1 MQVRLLGPVD
11 VVVDG
16 EPRPVHGLRR
26 KAVLA
31 TLALRHGDLVSTC
44 QLIDAVW
51 AEAAP
56 ATSRNTLQSHIS
68 YLRTVL
74 GDKTAIRARP
84 PGYVL
89 DLRDGTDV
97 LRVSQLI
104 RLATQADAPAERAR
118 HLATALSLWRGQP
131 LADVEGI
138 AWLDGQAERLTM
150 LRVDVA
156 RALSDAR
163 LAAGEHRE
171 LIASLEPLAAER
183 PLDEQIQAQLMLALY
198 RSGRQADA
206 LAAYQ
211 RTRRA
216 LADQLGVDPSQS
228 LRDLEVA
235 ILRQDPALDV
245 TAELARA
252 SRGAAAVP
260 VPAQLPPGPPFAGRR
275 DELASLDAL
284 LPASTQAP
292 EGGSDGAAISV
303 LSGTAGVGKTALA
316 VHWARRVSARFPD
329 GQLFASLR
337 GFDPAGAA
345 LEPGDAL
352 RGFLEA
358 FGIPGA
364 RIPADLAGQ
373 AGLYRSVLAG
383 KRVLVVLDN
392 ARDEEQVRPLLPA
405 SPGCVAVVTS
415 RNQLVG
421 LVATEGASP
430 LTLDLLSP
438 DDARELLTGR
448 LGPNRVTSEPAA
460 VSDIIDG
467 CARLPLALT
476 VAAARAVTA
485 PHLPLGAIAS
495 ELRGAS
501 RALDSFYVGDTAS
514 DVRAVFSWSYRAL
527 TGPAAR
533 LFRLLGLHPGPD
545 VSLAV
550 AASLGALQADQAREV
565 LAELTRSHL
574 LAEHEPGRY
583 AFHDLLRAYAAEQA
597 RDRDSQRVRD
607 AAVRRLLDHYLRSA
621 YASARLIEPHL
632 ERLTLAEAGPGAAPA
647 APAKPEDAMAWFA
660 AEGDGILGAVRLAA
674 EGGLATHAW
683 QLAWT
688 VSSSFLRRGRWEDN
702 TAAQQAALRSARAAG
717 DVPGE
722 AHAVQGLAN
731 GYARSGRFDL
741 AVPELE
747 RALGLCQATGDYA
760 NQARIHA
767 TLAWIAESQERLT
780 DAAGHAAQALALY
793 QAGGDRPGEAT
804 GLNDLG
810 FCYARMGNFREAL
823 SYCER
828 GLAICR
834 EVGERNWEAATLDSL
849 GLIHDGL
856 GDHERAVACYEQ
868 AAAIYRD
875 LGDRYNEA
883 DTLMSLGDVLA
894 RAGGEAGA
902 RARWARALRIFDEI
916 GHPDGDAARARL
928 DGAEFRPR
936 AEGETPGAGT
946 PPDG

>member
-16 EPRPVHGLRR
+16 QPRPVHGLRR

-31 TLALRHGDLVSTC
+31 TLALQHGDLVSID
-44 QLIDAVW
+44 QLIDVVW
-51 AEAAP
+51 GDAAP
-56 ATSRNTLQSHIS
+56 STARNTLQSHVS

-74 GDKTAIRARP
+74 GDKTAIRAQP

-89 DLRDGTDV
+89 ELRDGTDV
-97 LRVSQLI
+97 LRVRQLM
-104 RLATQADAPAERAR
+104 RLAGQAAAPAEQAR
-118 HLATALSLWRGQP
+118 QLAAALSLWRGQP
-131 LADVEGI
+131 LADVEGVT
-138 AWLDGQAERLTM
+138 WLDGQAERLKM

-171 LIASLEPLAAER
+171 LIPSLEPLAAER
-183 PLDEQIQAQLMLALY
+183 LLDEQVQAQLMLALY

-206 LAAYQ
+206 LAVYQ

-216 LADQLGVDPSQS
+216 LAGQLGVDPSQS

-245 TAELARA
+245 TAEPARTG
-252 SRGAAAVP
+252 RTAAAVP

-284 LPASTQAP
+284 LLTSSEAPADGP
-292 EGGSDGAAISV
+292 GGAAISV

-345 LEPGDAL
+345 LDPGDAL

-358 FGIPGA
+358 FGIPEA
-364 RIPADLAGQ
+364 RIPADRAGQ
-373 AGLYRSVLAG
+373 AGLYRSLLAG

-392 ARDEEQVRPLLPA
+392 ARDEQQVRPLLPA
-405 SPGCVAVVTS
+405 SHGCVAVVTS

-421 LVATEGASP
+421 LVAAEGARP
-430 LTLDLLSP
+430 LTLDLMSR

-448 LGPNRVTSEPAA
+448 LGTTRVTSEPAA
-460 VSDIIDG
+460 VSDIIDR

-476 VAAARAVTA
+476 VAAARASTA
-485 PHLPLGAIAS
+485 PQLPLAAIAS
-495 ELRGAS
+495 DLRGGA
-501 RALDSFYVGDTAS
+501 RALDPFYVGDTAA
-514 DVRAVFSWSYRAL
+514 DVRAVLSWSYRAL
-527 TGPAAR
+527 TVPAAR

-545 VSLAV
+545 VSLAA
-550 AASLGALQADQAREV
+550 AASLGALRPDQARDV
-565 LAELTRSHL
+565 LAQLTRSHL
-574 LAEHEPGRY
+574 LAEHQPGRY
-583 AFHDLLRAYAAEQA
+583 AFHDLLRAYAAEQVA
-597 RDRDSQRVRD
+597 QHDSQRVRD
-607 AAVRRLLDHYLRSA
+607 GAVRRLLDHYLRGA
-621 YASARLIEPHL
+621 YASALLIEPSL
-632 ERLTLAEAGPGAAPA
+632 ERLALGEAAPGTVLAEPA
-647 APAKPEDAMAWFA
+647 TPVDAMAWFA
-660 AEGDGILGAVRLAA
+660 AEDAGILGAVRLAA
-674 EGGLATHAW
+674 EGGLATRAW
-683 QLAWT
+683 QLAWI
-688 VSSSFLRRGRWEDN
+688 VSSYFLRRGQWEDN
-702 TAAQQAALRSARAAG
+702 TAAQQAALGAARAAG

-741 AVPELE
+741 AVPEYE
-747 RALGLCQATGDYA
+747 RALGLCQVTGDRA
-760 NQARIHA
+760 NQAHIQA
-767 TLAWIAESQERLT
+767 SLAWIAERQERLI
-780 DAAGHAAQALALY
+780 DAVGHAAQALALH
-793 QAGGDRPGEAT
+793 QAAGDRTAEAA

-810 FCYARMGNFREAL
+810 FCYARAGDFQEAL
-823 SYCER
+823 GYCER

-856 GDHERAVACYEQ
+856 GDRERAVACYEQ
-868 AAAIYRD
+868 AAVIYRD
-875 LGDRYNEA
+875 LGDRFNEA
-883 DTLMSLGDVLA
+883 DTLMSLGDVVA
-894 RAGGEAGA
+894 RAGGTAAAGA
-902 RARWARALRIFDEI
+902 WWAQALRIFDEI
-916 GHPDGDAARARL
+916 GHPDGDEARARL
-928 DGAEFRPR
+928 EGPLSRPR
-936 AEGETPGAGT
+936 TEGERPGVAN
-946 PPDG
+946 

>member
-11 VVVDG
+11 VVVNG

-31 TLALRHGDLVSTC
+31 TLALQHGSLVSVD

-51 AEAAP
+51 GDAAP
-56 ATSRNTLQSHIS
+56 STARNTLQSHVS

-74 GDKTAIRARP
+74 GDKAAIRAQP

-89 DLRDGTDV
+89 ELRDGTDV
-97 LRVSQLI
+97 LRVRQLM
-104 RLATQADAPAERAR
+104 RLAGQAADPAEQAR
-118 HLATALSLWRGQP
+118 QLAAALGLWRGQP
-131 LADVEGI
+131 LADVEGVT
-138 AWLDGQAERLTM
+138 WLDGQAERLET

-183 PLDEQIQAQLMLALY
+183 LLDEQVQAQLMLALY

-206 LAAYQ
+206 LAVYQ

-245 TAELARA
+245 TAAPARTG
-252 SRGAAAVP
+252 RGAAAVP

-275 DELASLDAL
+275 EELASLDAL
-284 LPASTQAP
+284 LRASAETPAA
-292 EGGSDGAAISV
+292 GAAISV
-303 LSGTAGVGKTALA
+303 LSGTAGVGKTSLA
-316 VHWARRVSARFPD
+316 VYWARRVSARFPD

-358 FGIPGA
+358 FGIPDA

-383 KRVLVVLDN
+383 KRVLVLLDN
-392 ARDEEQVRPLLPA
+392 ARDEQQVRPLLPA
-405 SPGCVAVVTS
+405 SPGCAAVVTS
-415 RNQLVG
+415 RNRLVG

-448 LGPNRVTSEPAA
+448 LGPARVTSEPAA

-476 VAAARAVTA
+476 VAAARAITA
-485 PHLPLGAIAS
+485 PQLPLAAIAG
-495 ELRGAS
+495 ELRGAA
-501 RALDSFYVGDTAS
+501 RALDPFYVGDAAA

-527 TGPAAR
+527 PGAAAR

-550 AASLGALQADQAREV
+550 AASLGALRPDQARDV

-574 LAEHEPGRY
+574 LAEPEPGRY
-583 AFHDLLRAYAAEQA
+583 AFHDLLRAYAAEQVA
-597 RDRDSQRVRD
+597 KRDSRRVRA
-607 AAVRRLLDHYLRSA
+607 AAVRRLLDHYLHGA
-621 YASARLIEPHL
+621 YACALLIEPSL
-632 ERLTLAEAGPGAAPA
+632 ERLTLGEVQPGTVLAEPA
-647 APAKPEDAMAWFA
+647 TPADAMAWFA
-660 AEGDGILGAVRLAA
+660 AEGAGILGAVPLAA
-674 EGGLATHAW
+674 DGGLATHAW
-683 QLAWT
+683 QLACT
-688 VSSSFLRRGRWEDN
+688 VSSYLLRRGLWEDN
-702 TAAQQAALRSARAAG
+702 TAAQQAALGAARAAG

-722 AHAVQGLAN
+722 AHATQGLAN
-731 GYARSGRFDL
+731 GYARSGRFDM
-741 AVPELE
+741 AVPEYE
-747 RALGLCQATGDYA
+747 RALAACQATGDHA
-760 NQARIHA
+760 SQARIQA
-767 TLAWIAESQERLT
+767 SLAWIAEHQERLA

-793 QAGGDRPGEAT
+793 QAAGDRTGEAA

-823 SYCER
+823 SHCER
-828 GLAICR
+828 GLVICR

-856 GDHERAVACYEQ
+856 GDPDRAVGCYEQ

-875 LGDRYNEA
+875 LGDRFNEA

-894 RAGGEAGA
+894 RAGRAGA
-902 RARWARALRIFDEI
+902 ASAGGAAAARGRWAQALRIFDEI
-916 GHPDGDAARARL
+916 GHPDGDEARARL
-928 DGAEFRPR
+928 DGAVP
-936 AEGETPGAGT
+936 
-946 PPDG
+946 

>member
-16 EPRPVHGLRR
+16 EPRPVHGQRR

-31 TLALRHGDLVSTC
+31 ALALQHGDLVSID
-44 QLIDAVW
+44 QLIDVVWGEAVPS
-51 AEAAP
+51 AA
-56 ATSRNTLQSHIS
+56 RNTLQSHVS

-74 GDKTAIRARP
+74 GDKTAIRAQP

-97 LRVSQLI
+97 LLVRQLM
-104 RLATQADAPAERAR
+104 RLARPADAPAEQAR
-118 HLATALSLWRGQP
+118 HLAAALSLWRGQP
-131 LADVEGI
+131 LADVEGGT
-138 AWLDGQAERLTM
+138 WLDGQADRLKM
-150 LRVDVA
+150 LHADVA
-156 RALSDAR
+156 RALYDAR

-171 LIASLEPLAAER
+171 LIPSLEPLAAER
-183 PLDEQIQAQLMLALY
+183 LLDEQIQAQLMLALY
-198 RSGRQADA
+198 RSGRRAGA
-206 LAAYQ
+206 LAVYQ

-216 LADQLGVDPSQS
+216 LADQLGVDPSRP

-245 TAELARA
+245 TAEPTRA
-252 SRGAAAVP
+252 GRGAAAVP
-260 VPAQLPPGPPFAGRR
+260 VPAQLPPGPTFAGRR

-284 LPASTQAP
+284 LTASAEAT
-292 EGGSDGAAISV
+292 EGGPWGAAISV

-316 VHWARRVSARFPD
+316 VHWARRVSALFPD

-337 GFDPAGAA
+337 GFDPADAA

-352 RGFLEA
+352 HGFLEA
-358 FGIPGA
+358 FGIPEA
-364 RIPADLAGQ
+364 RIPADLADR

-392 ARDEEQVRPLLPA
+392 ARDEKQVRPLLPA
-405 SPGCVAVVTS
+405 SPGCVAIVTS
-415 RNQLVG
+415 RNRLVG

-438 DDARELLTGR
+438 DDARELLTRR
-448 LGPNRVTSEPAA
+448 LGTTRVTSEPAA
-460 VSDIIDG
+460 VSDIIDR

-476 VAAARAVTA
+476 VAAARAATA
-485 PHLPLGAIAS
+485 PHLPLAALAT

-501 RALDSFYVGDTAS
+501 RALDPFYAGDTAS
-514 DVRAVFSWSYRAL
+514 DVRAVLSWSYHAL
-527 TGPAAR
+527 TETAAR

-550 AASLGALQADQAREV
+550 AASLGALRPDQARGV

-597 RDRDSQRVRD
+597 RDRDSQQVLD
-607 AAVRRLLDHYLRSA
+607 AAVHRLLDHYLRSA
-621 YASARLIEPHL
+621 YASARLIEPSL
-632 ERLTLAEAGPGAAPA
+632 ERLTLGNAEPGTVLAE
-647 APAKPEDAMAWFA
+647 PAKPADAMAWFA
-660 AEGDGILGAVRLAA
+660 AEDAGILGAVRLAA
-674 EGGLATHAW
+674 EGGLATRAW
-683 QLAWT
+683 QLAWI
-688 VSSSFLRRGRWEDN
+688 VSSYFLRRGLWEDN
-702 TAAQQAALRSARAAG
+702 TAAQQAALGAARAAG

-722 AHAVQGLAN
+722 AHATHGLAN
-731 GYARSGRFDL
+731 GYARSGRFDM
-741 AVPELE
+741 AVPEFE
-747 RALGLCQATGDYA
+747 RALGLCQAIGDHA
-760 NQARIHA
+760 NQAPIQA
-767 TLAWIAESQERLT
+767 SLAWIAERQERLT
-780 DAAGHAAQALALY
+780 DAVGHATQALALH
-793 QAGGDRPGEAT
+793 QAVGDRTAEAT

-823 SYCER
+823 DYCER

-834 EVGERNWEAATLDSL
+834 QVGERNWEAATLDSL

-856 GDHERAVACYEQ
+856 GDRDRAVACYEQ
-868 AAAIYRD
+868 AAAIYRG

-883 DTLMSLGDVLA
+883 DTLVSLGDVLA
-894 RAGGEAGA
+894 RAGGAAAA
-902 RARWARALRIFDEI
+902 RARWTQALRMFDEI
-916 GHPDGDAARARL
+916 GHPDGDQARARL
-928 DGAEFRPR
+928 EGAASRPR
-936 AEGETPGAGT
+936 AEGETPGTGT
-946 PPDG
+946 PPGG

>member
-11 VVVDG
+11 IVVDG
-16 EPRPVHGLRR
+16 QPRTVHGLRR

-31 TLALRHGDLVSTC
+31 TLALQHGDLVSID
-44 QLIDAVW
+44 QLIDVVW
-51 AEAAP
+51 GEAAP
-56 ATSRNTLQSHIS
+56 ATARNTLQSHVS

-74 GDKTAIRARP
+74 GGKTAIRARP

-89 DLRDGTDV
+89 ELRDGTDV
-97 LRVSQLI
+97 LRVRQLM
-104 RLATQADAPAERAR
+104 RLARQADAPAEQAR
-118 HLATALSLWRGQP
+118 QLAAALSLWRGQP
-131 LADVEGI
+131 LADVEGVP
-138 AWLDGQAERLTM
+138 WLDGQAERLQM

-171 LIASLEPLAAER
+171 LIPSLEPLAAER
-183 PLDEQIQAQLMLALY
+183 PLDEQVQAQLMLALY

-206 LAAYQ
+206 LAVYE

-216 LADQLGVDPSQS
+216 LADQLGVDPGQS
-228 LRDLEVA
+228 LRELELA

-245 TAELARA
+245 TAELTRTG
-252 SRGAAAVP
+252 RGAAAVP

-275 DELASLDAL
+275 DELAGLDAL
-284 LPASTQAP
+284 LTASSAAP
-292 EGGSDGAAISV
+292 DDGPGGAAISV

-316 VHWARRVSARFPD
+316 VHWARRMSARFPD

-358 FGIPGA
+358 FGIPEA

-392 ARDEEQVRPLLPA
+392 ARDERQVRPLLPA
-405 SPGCVAVVTS
+405 SPGCVAVITS
-415 RNQLVG
+415 RNRLVG
-421 LVATEGASP
+421 LVAAEGASP

-438 DDARELLTGR
+438 EDARELLTSR
-448 LGPNRVTSEPAA
+448 LGATRVTSEPAA

-476 VAAARAVTA
+476 VAAARAVTT
-485 PHLPLGAIAS
+485 PHLPLAAIAS

-501 RALDSFYVGDTAS
+501 RALDPFYVGDTAS
-514 DVRAVFSWSYRAL
+514 DVRAVLSWSYRAL
-527 TGPAAR
+527 TGAAAR

-545 VSLAV
+545 VSLAA
-550 AASLGALQADQAREV
+550 AASLGALRPDQAREV
-565 LAELTRSHL
+565 LAELTRGHL

-597 RDRDSQRVRD
+597 RDLDRQGVRD
-607 AAVRRLLDHYLRSA
+607 AAVHRLLDHYLHSA
-621 YASARLIEPHL
+621 YASARLIEPLL
-632 ERLTLAEAGPGAAPA
+632 ERLALGEAEPGTVLAE
-647 APAKPEDAMAWFA
+647 PAKAADAMAWFA
-660 AEGDGILGAVRLAA
+660 AEQAGILGAVQLAA
-674 EGGLATHAW
+674 EGGLAAHAW
-683 QLAWT
+683 QLAWI
-688 VSSSFLRRGRWEDN
+688 VSSYYLRRGLWEDN
-702 TAAQQAALRSARAAG
+702 TAAQQAALGAARAAG

-722 AHAVQGLAN
+722 AHAVHGLAN

-741 AVPELE
+741 AVPKYE
-747 RALGLCQATGDYA
+747 RALGLCQATGDHA
-760 NQARIHA
+760 NQARIQA
-767 TLAWIAESQERLT
+767 SLAWIAESQERLT
-780 DAAGHAAQALALY
+780 DAAGHAAAALALY
-793 QAGGDRPGEAT
+793 QAAGDRPGEAT

-856 GDHERAVACYEQ
+856 GDRDRAVACYEQ

-875 LGDRYNEA
+875 LGDRFNEA

-894 RAGGEAGA
+894 RAGGDAAA
-902 RARWARALRIFDEI
+902 RARWAQAVAIFDEI
-916 GHPDGDAARARL
+916 GHPDGDEARARL
-928 DGAEFRPR
+928 EDAELRPR

-946 PPDG
+946 PPGG